1 MIALLEALGRRGA
14 PILAA
19 GVFIGLALPDLAA
32 FMRPALTPAVFL
44 LMVLAM
50 TRVRTDQVRHHLA
63 RPRLL
68 IAALLWVAVVLPA
81 LIGLARLGI
90 GPDRIGIDLTLG
102 LVLLTSAPPIFSAP
116 AIMYLLG
123 LDGALSLA
131 LMLIATSLTP
141 LIAPAAV
148 EFFVGPGIPLS
159 PYVLFRNLAF
169 LVGGAYLCA
178 IVVRKLMGPARL
190 EASQGIFDGLNVLLM
205 LVFAV
210 ALMDGIGARFIAE
223 PLRFLSF
230 VGLVTG
236 IVAVM
241 MAVTMALFWRTGAR
255 TATTIGYSAAFCNM
269 ALAVGAVGGAVPDD
283 TWTLFAVNQFPIYFS
298 PMILGPI
305 CRRLLDRT
313 PD

>member
-1 MIALLEALGRRGA
+1 MVALLEALGRRGA

-44 LMVLAM
+44 LMALAM

-63 RPRLL
+63 RSKLL
-68 IAALLWVAVVLPA
+68 IAALIWVAVVLPA
-81 LIGLARLGI
+81 LIGLTLLGI
-90 GPDRIGIDLTLG
+90 GPNRVGIDLTLG
-102 LVLLTSAPPIFSAP
+102 IVLLTSAPPIFSAP

-148 EFFVGPGIPLS
+148 ELFAGPGIPLS
-159 PYVLFRNLAF
+159 PYVLFRNLAL
-169 LVGGAYLCA
+169 LVGGAYIFA
-178 IVVRKLMGPARL
+178 IVARRIMGPAKL
-190 EASQGIFDGLNVLLM
+190 EASQGIFDGLNVTLM
-205 LVFAV
+205 LIFAI

-223 PLRFLSF
+223 PVRFLSF
-230 VGLVTG
+230 VALVTG
-236 IVAVM
+236 IVAIM
-241 MAVTMALFWRTGAR
+241 MAVTMALFWRTGAK
-255 TATTIGYSAAFCNM
+255 TALTIGYSAAFCNM